1 MTKIALFLFVA
12 AGIFLFLAVVELVR
26 AKTNTARINE
36 YVAEKYGEFSRE
48 RATLDKMHEELQDEA
63 RRLNMDAAT
72 PVRATYFTSESDL
85 LKYADEKKLA
95 KAVKKALCTQLAD
108 SMMKIAEPHKV
119 RLDDGRDMYLLQYR
133 VKEEL

>member
-1 MTKIALFLFVA
+1 MTKIALFLFVV

-26 AKTNTARINE
+26 AKTNTTRINE
-36 YVAEKYGEFSRE
+36 YVAEKDGEFSRE
-48 RATLDKMHEELQDEA
+48 RATLDKMREELQDEA

-72 PVRATYFTSESDL
+72 PIRATYFTSESDL
-85 LKYADEKKLA
+85 MKYSDEKKLA

-133 VKEEL
+133 IKEEL

>member
-1 MTKIALFLFVA
+1 MNSTLILFIGAVIVLLLA
-12 AGIFLFLAVVELVR
+12 AGELYRTKRVERYITTELAEKAEHLEATSKHLDDYREELVS
-26 AKTNTARINE
+26 K
-36 YVAEKYGEFSRE
+36 
-48 RATLDKMHEELQDEA
+48 EA
-63 RRLNMDAAT
+63 SLNMDAAT